1 MQAITGLGKYL
12 FAIPMLV
19 FGVFHFL
26 GADAMA
32 GMAPFGG
39 KIIIY
44 ITGTCL
50 ILFAVSVFLGKYD
63 KLAAVLLSVMLFLF
77 VFLLHLSGFTNQEQP
92 ATSMFLKDLSL
103 AGAALMYAHSVAR
116 DNSIIG

>member
-1 MQAITGLGKYL
+1 
-12 FAIPMLV
+12 MLV

-44 ITGTCL
+44 LTGTCL
-50 ILFAVSVFLGKYD
+50 ILFAISVFLGKYD
-63 KLAAVLLSVMLFLF
+63 KLAAVLLAVMLFLF
-77 VFLLHLSGFTNQEQP
+77 VFLLHLGGFTNQGQP

-103 AGAALMYAHSVAR
+103 AGAALMYEHSVK

>member
-44 ITGTCL
+44 LTGTCL
-50 ILFAVSVFLGKYD
+50 ILFAISVFLGKYD
-63 KLAAVLLSVMLFLF
+63 NVAAVLLSVMLFLV
-77 VFLLHLSGFTNQEQP
+77 VFFLHLGGVINQ
-92 ATSMFLKDLSL
+92 
-103 AGAALMYAHSVAR
+103 
-116 DNSIIG
+116 